1 MANTNDLAKYI
12 TSTTDFYTL
21 LGLPSSTFTESELRR
36 AYRKTSLK
44 YHPDKLG
51 SAFDPAKYELFQ
63 AAYGVLENEELKAKY
78 DAHRQARLQRERAN
92 ELFEGKRR
100 AMKEDLEMRERGERK
115 RTREEEE
122 GDREMERL
130 QEEGRKRR
138 AERERMMGGKA
149 ESPAPKAPEKKAEE
163 SVKAAETTSTSK
175 AAEPEQKEEEDEVA
189 ILERR
194 IREAEAAKAKRKA
207 EKKARKS
214 GIFTPS
220 SATPSV
226 THSRPATNGETQEFS
241 TPIKKPRPDIFK
253 GLKAADANA
262 SSASPRFSFS
272 PSVATPKRK
281 DFTAT
286 MERLKA
292 AEKARLEQEIR
303 RQEEEETAAV

>member
-1 MANTNDLAKYI
+1 M
-12 TSTTDFYTL
+12 
-21 LGLPSSTFTESELRR
+21 
-36 AYRKTSLK
+36 
-44 YHPDKLG
+44 
-51 SAFDPAKYELFQ
+51 
-63 AAYGVLENEELKAKY
+63 LENEELKAKY

-130 QEEGRKRR
+130 KEEGRKRR
-138 AERERMMGGKA
+138 AERERMMGGNV
-149 ESPAPKAPEKKAEE
+149 ESPARAAAEE
-163 SVKAAETTSTSK
+163 KTEEDQKSAETIPVSK
-175 AAEPEQKEEEDEVA
+175 AAEPVQEEDEDEVA

-220 SATPSV
+220 SSTPTT
-226 THSRPATNGETQEFS
+226 THSQPPLNGEAQEFS
-241 TPIKKPRPDIFK
+241 TPVKKPLRPDIFK

-292 AEKARLEQEIR
+292 AEKSRLEQEIK